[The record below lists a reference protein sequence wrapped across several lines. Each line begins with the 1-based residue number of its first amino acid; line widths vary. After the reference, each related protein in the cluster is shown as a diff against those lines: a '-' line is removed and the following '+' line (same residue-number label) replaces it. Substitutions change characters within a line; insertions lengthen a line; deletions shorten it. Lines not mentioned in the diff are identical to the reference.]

1 MILTHH
7 DLQSALASGKIVV
20 SPLIPGSV
28 GTNSID
34 VHLGKYIMY
43 YTDTFLDP
51 TKEPK
56 TEMVEIPEA
65 GLILYPNRLYLAAT
79 LEYTETLEHIPVM
92 EGKSS
97 VGRLGLHVH
106 VCAGFG
112 DLGFKGHWTLE
123 MQAVQPI
130 RIYKGMP
137 IGQIAYYVPSS
148 LLERDYQDR
157 GSYTEISDKPVASKL
172 WKKAGQWHNIKRK

>member
-7 DLQSALASGKIVV
+7 DLQKCLASGKIKVD
-20 SPLIPGSV
+20 PLIPGSV

-34 VHLGKYIMY
+34 VHLGKWLMWYENHV
-43 YTDTFLDP
+43 LDP
-51 TKEPK
+51 AKEPK
-56 TEMVEIPEA
+56 THLIEIPEN
-65 GLILYPNRLYLAAT
+65 GQLIYPNQLYLAAT

-130 RIYKGMP
+130 RIYRGMP

-148 LLERDYQDR
+148 LLEQDYQDR

-172 WKKAGQWHNIKRK
+172 WKKAGQWGNFSTK

>member
-7 DLQSALASGKIVV
+7 DLQKCLASGKIVV
-20 SPLIPGSV
+20 SPIIPGSV

-34 VHLGKYIMY
+34 VHLGKYLMKYDDEI
-43 YTDTFLDP
+43 LDAAKLNYA
-51 TKEPK
+51 TIW
-56 TEMVEIPEA
+56 EIPEE
-65 GLILYPNRLYLAAT
+65 GYILKPNTLYLAAT

-130 RIYKGMP
+130 RIYRGMP

-148 LLERDYQDR
+148 LLEKDYQDR

-172 WKKAGQWHNIKRK
+172 WKKAGQWHKLSPK